1 MRLTLQHY
9 RNHFINSPSSQPQ
22 SNPLYPLGQQ
32 IQFDMHQWDDVR
44 YRACSE
50 CVQWSRPERHLFVG
64 ICVCVY
70 VCDWHSVSL
79 RSRLDRE
86 PLDSLQACL
95 LIWSACSDHSRGKA
109 PSLSPSPPHCTL
121 PWRPGGF
128 SRVTVRRLDRTTPTV
143 TTTTTGPEKP
153 KQSSWG
159 IRLGHLLFIK
169 TSSMRSLDSLS
180 GAVSG
185 KLEEVTQVKRFLM
198 AVRNY

>member
-1 MRLTLQHY
+1 MRLTSQHY

-109 PSLSPSPPHCTL
+109 PSLSPSFPHPLIALSHGGLVAFQGWQWEDLTEQHPQWLQPPQVL
-121 PWRPGGF
+121 KNPSRAPGAF
-128 SRVTVRRLDRTTPTV
+128 
-143 TTTTTGPEKP
+143 
-153 KQSSWG
+153 
-159 IRLGHLLFIK
+159 
-169 TSSMRSLDSLS
+169 
-180 GAVSG
+180 A
-185 KLEEVTQVKRFLM
+185 
-198 AVRNY
+198 